1 MLFRKTGF
9 GFISYSTYIHA
20 KSNSKINPGAF
31 VRPSQA
37 AESPSAHF
45 SLVENK
51 VSGVLHLRRSK
62 YGRKVWPMG
71 SLHTLFI
78 AEICIWTTLQRSGK
92 NLGGDKCKN
101 PGLSFTESVRS
112 KASPNP
118 LVAGH
123 QLPWLQRASL
133 TDLEEWGCYR
143 NASSFS
149 SPFRVLT
156 YLCGF
161 EEVHQA

>member
-1 MLFRKTGF
+1 MSFRKTGF
-9 GFISYSTYIHA
+9 GFISYSTYIQA

-51 VSGVLHLRRSK
+51 VSGVLHLRSK

-78 AEICIWTTLQRSGK
+78 AEICI
-92 NLGGDKCKN
+92 
-101 PGLSFTESVRS
+101 
-112 KASPNP
+112 
-118 LVAGH
+118 
-123 QLPWLQRASL
+123 
-133 TDLEEWGCYR
+133 
-143 NASSFS
+143 
-149 SPFRVLT
+149 
-156 YLCGF
+156 
-161 EEVHQA
+161 